1 MGANKN
7 IYNPNNHTH
16 GHFCQ
21 RCKYHYLCSKLYPC
35 HVKVKGDE
43 FAPFYFET
51 RPELVDV
58 ETCEF
63 CKDLSDETCAGIKQI
78 VASYH
83 FGNKDK
89 RLSKFGLYSPDF

>member
-7 IYNPNNHTH
+7 IFSIENTGH

-21 RCKYHYLCSKLYPC
+21 RCKSHSLCSLKKCLK
-35 HVKVKGDE
+35 KVKGDE
-43 FAPFYFET
+43 FSSHYWET

-58 ETCEF
+58 FKCSFCEQFTNELCQKIRETI
-63 CKDLSDETCAGIKQI
+63 S
-78 VASYH
+78 SYH

-89 RLSKFGLYSPDF
+89 RLSKFGLYNPDF